1 MNIWQ
6 TSGRLLRQQPGGIL
20 IQWITWSADYMMPLL
35 LGLVTRA
42 FFDQFTNVQVGWNP
56 WTLVALMVGVAVG
69 RFGILCV
76 ANFTR
81 PALRSRVKG
90 TLQLNLLD
98 AIFRRPAALASTTG
112 EGVSR
117 VEDDAEQVT
126 SFTVDF
132 LVDPPGVALTLI
144 VGLLILGWTDLWLT
158 LAVFIPLILVTVA
171 ANLAQQRIQRYRES
185 YREADSKVSA
195 FIGELYGAVQAVT
208 VAGAVEPVSRQLD
221 ALNEERRRSALRDT
235 LFGELVQT
243 TFRSTFEISTGL
255 LLLLAGRG
263 IATGTFTVG
272 DFALFVAYLWP
283 VMDALTVLTNLLTV
297 EKQSAVS
304 LQRVKELLPGAA
316 PVATLVQPRH
326 LPLTGEFPALL
337 PPIKSAADRLDR
349 LTATNLTYR
358 HPGSDR
364 VSDRGIQGVNL
375 HLPRGSFTVITGR
388 IGAGKTTL
396 LRALL
401 GLLPLDEGVVQ
412 WNGAVVEARD
422 TFFTPPRAAYTG
434 QMPRLFSDTLRNN
447 ILLGLPTDTATL
459 PAAIHTAVLA
469 PDIATLEQGLET
481 TIGPRGVKLSG
492 GQVQRTAAAR
502 MLVRDAELY
511 VFDDLSSALDVE
523 TERLLWERLGQQAGS
538 TCLVVSH
545 RRAAFQRAT
554 QIIVLKDGRV
564 EDAGTLPALLTRCQE
579 MQQLWAG
586 EQ

>member
-90 TLQLNLLD
+90 TLQLNLLE

-117 VEDDAEQVT
+117 VEDDAEGVT
-126 SFTVDF
+126 SFTVDY

-144 VGLLILGWTDLWLT
+144 VGLLILGWTDRWLT

-185 YREADSKVSA
+185 YRVADSKVSA

-221 ALNEERRRSALRDT
+221 VLNEQRRRAALRDT
-235 LFGELVQT
+235 LFGELVQS

-255 LLLLAGRG
+255 ILLLAGRG

-272 DFALFVAYLWP
+272 NFALFVAYLWP
-283 VMDALTVLTNLLTV
+283 VMDALTALTNLLTA

-304 LQRVKELLPGAA
+304 LQRLKELLPGAA
-316 PVATLVQPRH
+316 TAATLVQPRH
-326 LPLTGEFPALL
+326 LPLTGALPALL

-358 HPGSDR
+358 HPGSDLSR
-364 VSDRGIQGVNL
+364 YCGIHGVNL
-375 HLPRGSFTVITGR
+375 QLPRGSFTVITGR

-412 WNGAVVEARD
+412 WNGAVVAARD

-447 ILLGLPTDTATL
+447 ILLGLPADTATL
-459 PAAIHTAVLA
+459 SAAIHTAVLA

-481 TIGPRGVKLSG
+481 PIGPRGVKLSG

-511 VFDDLSSALDVE
+511 LFDDLSSALDVE

>member
-81 PALRSRVKG
+81 PALRNRVKG

-98 AIFRRPAALASTTG
+98 TIFRRPTALASTTG

-132 LVDPPGVALTLI
+132 LVDPPGVALTLM

-185 YREADSKVSA
+185 YRAADSKVSA

-221 ALNEERRRSALRDT
+221 ALNEERRRAALRDT

-358 HPGSDR
+358 HPGSGPG
-364 VSDRGIQGVNL
+364 SYCGIHGVNL
-375 HLPRGSFTVITGR
+375 QLPRGSFTVITGR

-401 GLLPLDEGVVQ
+401 GLLPLDDGVVQ
-412 WNGAVVEARD
+412 WNGAVVEARY

-492 GQVQRTAAAR
+492 GQVQRAAAAR

-564 EDAGTLPALLTRCQE
+564 EDAGTLAALLTRCQE

>member
-132 LVDPPGVALTLI
+132 LVDPPGVALTLM

-185 YREADSKVSA
+185 YRAADSKVSA

-221 ALNEERRRSALRDT
+221 ALNEERRRAALRDT

-243 TFRSTFEISTGL
+243 TFRSTFEISIGL
-255 LLLLAGRG
+255 ILFLAGRG

-283 VMDALTVLTNLLTV
+283 VTDALTVLTNLLTV

-304 LQRVKELLPGAA
+304 LQRVKELLPGAT

-337 PPIKSAADRLDR
+337 PPIKSAADRLDL
-349 LTATNLTYR
+349 LTATNLSYH

-364 VSDRGIQGVNL
+364 GIHGVNL

-401 GLLPLDEGVVQ
+401 GLLPLDDGVVQ

-492 GQVQRTAAAR
+492 GQVQRAAAAR

>member
-20 IQWITWSADYMMPLL
+20 TQWIAWAADYMMPLL

-42 FFDQFTNVQVGWNP
+42 FFDQFTNAQVGWNP

-81 PALRSRVKG
+81 PALRNRVKG
-90 TLQLNLLD
+90 TLQLNLLE

-117 VEDDAEQVT
+117 VEDDAEGVT
-126 SFTVDF
+126 SFTVDY

-144 VGLLILGWTDLWLT
+144 VGLLILGWTDPWLT

-208 VAGAVEPVSRQLD
+208 VAGAVEPVSQQLD
-221 ALNEERRRSALRDT
+221 ALNEERRRAALRDT
-235 LFGELVQT
+235 LFRELVQT

-255 LLLLAGRG
+255 ILLLAGRG

-304 LQRVKELLPGAA
+304 LQRLKELLPGAA

-326 LPLTGEFPALL
+326 LPLTGVFPALL
-337 PPIKSAADRLDR
+337 PLIKSAADHLEM

-364 VSDRGIQGVNL
+364 GIYGVNL
-375 HLPRGSFTVITGR
+375 QLPRGSFTVITGR

-412 WNGAVVEARD
+412 WNGAVVAARD

-447 ILLGLPTDTATL
+447 ILLGLPAETATL

-564 EDAGTLPALLTRCQE
+564 EDVGTLPALLTRCQE

>member
-6 TSGRLLRQQPGGIL
+6 ISGRLLRQQPGGIL
-20 IQWITWSADYMMPLL
+20 IQWISWSADYMMPLL

-42 FFDQFTNVQVGWNP
+42 FFDQLTNVQVGWNS

-144 VGLLILGWTDLWLT
+144 IGLLILGWTDLWLT

-171 ANLAQQRIQRYRES
+171 ANLAQQRIQRYRKS

-195 FIGELYGAVQAVT
+195 FISELYGAVQAVT
-208 VAGAVEPVSRQLD
+208 VAGAVESVSRQLD

-243 TFRSTFEISTGL
+243 TFRSTFEISIGL
-255 LLLLAGRG
+255 ILFLAGHG

-283 VMDALTVLTNLLTV
+283 VTDALTVLTNLLTV

-304 LQRVKELLPGAA
+304 LQRAKELLPGAA

-326 LPLTGEFPALL
+326 LPLTGEFSALL
-337 PPIKSAADRLDR
+337 PSAKSAADRLEL

-364 VSDRGIQGVNL
+364 VSERGIHGVNL
-375 HLPRGSFTVITGR
+375 QLPRGSFTVITGR

-401 GLLPLDEGVVQ
+401 GLLPLDEGFVQ
-412 WNGAVVEARD
+412 WNGIMVEARD

-447 ILLGLPTDTATL
+447 ILLGLPADTATL

-564 EDAGTLPALLTRCQE
+564 EDAGTLSALLTRCQE